1 MLAPASALGRHGV
14 SRASARGLDLILRPP
29 GRLPEIQE
37 FLAITGTAQCADDLL
52 QEFPAWHP

>member
-1 MLAPASALGRHGV
+1 MLAPASGRSGV

-37 FLAITGTAQCADDLL
+37 SLAITGTAQCEDDLL
-52 QEFPAWHP
+52 QEFPALHS